1 MRNTEVLSRVHC
13 CCGKAISTAYS
24 ERVFVS
30 LVNQHA
36 KHMSRIIVSSAAILS
51 LPYFSTLSHKRY
63 DFQKKKL
70 FFIRISPVGVALK
83 SD

>member
-1 MRNTEVLSRVHC
+1 MEKQLS
-13 CCGKAISTAYS
+13 TTYS
-24 ERVFVS
+24 EYVSVF

-36 KHMSRIIVSSAAILS
+36 KRMSRIIQSSAACLS

-63 DFQKKKL
+63 DFQKKKGSL
-70 FFIRISPVGVALK
+70 YALALLVLTLK